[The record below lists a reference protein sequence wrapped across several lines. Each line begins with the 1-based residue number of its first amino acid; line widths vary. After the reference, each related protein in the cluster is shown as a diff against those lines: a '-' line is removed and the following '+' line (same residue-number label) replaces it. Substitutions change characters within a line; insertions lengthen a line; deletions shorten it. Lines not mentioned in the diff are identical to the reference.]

1 MTKAGGGFAR
11 LMNVERLGR
20 EPMSF
25 DIRATEEECDAL
37 AAALDILGVSDVI
50 ASGSLMREGAN
61 GLVAVSGRISAMAVQ
76 ACVVTLDPVEQAID
90 EEFTVFYT
98 FDPQDITVE
107 ETEKV
112 VGLDEPDPPTLITGG
127 RIDLAEVIQEQIALA
142 LDPYPRRDDLP
153 EAPVEAEL
161 DLEQAKKEQGV
172 HQPFANLRDLM
183 SKK

>member
-1 MTKAGGGFAR
+1 MT
-11 LMNVERLGR
+11 
-20 EPMSF
+20 F

-37 AAALDILGVSDVI
+37 AAALDILGLSDVT
-50 ASGSLMREGAN
+50 ASGSLVREGVN
-61 GLVAVSGRISAMAVQ
+61 GQVAVSGRVMATAVQ
-76 ACVVTLDPVEQAID
+76 ACVVTLDPVSQTID

-98 FDPQDITVE
+98 FDPRDIVVE

-112 VGLDEPDPPTLITGG
+112 VGLDEPDPPQLITGG

-142 LDPYPRRDDLP
+142 LEPYPRRDDLP
-153 EAPVEAEL
+153 EDAAEQEM
-161 DLEQAKKEQGV
+161 DLEQVKKEQGV

>member
-1 MTKAGGGFAR
+1 M
-11 LMNVERLGR
+11 MNVERIGR

-37 AAALDILGVSDVI
+37 AAALDILGLSDVT
-50 ASGSLMREGAN
+50 ASGSLVREGAN
-61 GLVAVSGRISAMAVQ
+61 GQVAVSGRITATAVQ
-76 ACVVTLDPVEQAID
+76 ACVVTLDPVSQTID

-98 FDPQDITVE
+98 FDPRDVVIE

-142 LDPYPRRDDLP
+142 LEPYPRRDDLP
-153 EAPVEAEL
+153 EDAAAQEL
-161 DLEQAKKEQGV
+161 DLEQVKKEQGV